1 MSFLRLIEERKAK
14 LKKTETINKESKNVE
29 DLIVKD
35 EEDYYRLMKETYF
48 EQYYS
53 LIEEFTFK
61 SVILP
66 LSLQDI
72 QDITKAYAEF
82 DAEGTDNYDL
92 KSIENKVDEG
102 IEKIRE
108 KTNTECQVFVRLS
121 SRSPKDA
128 IYHLEHFPK
137 LYQEKLLEF
146 KDQEDVFSKLHAFYR
161 ASTEVLSV
169 STGKEATDLLR
180 RSNRI
185 QGDLEACLENN
196 ETMQLIVREFV
207 QFPVENELRGFIYN
221 GVLTALT
228 QYNNIA
234 YFPQHKKDKEHVEQK
249 VKIFTEKLIVAMKP
263 SLDSFVVDIVI
274 DVEGRVWAVE
284 VNPFG
289 ELAGSCLFSW
299 SKDRSILTGH
309 SPFEFRTV
317 DSPPSLGSIKCESD
331 PRVMDLLGIH

>member
-1 MSFLRLIEERKAK
+1 MSFLRQIEERKAT
-14 LKKTETINKESKNVE
+14 LKKTQTINKESSNVE
-29 DLIVKD
+29 DMIVKD

-66 LSLQDI
+66 LSLQEI

-82 DAEGTDNYDL
+82 EEVGTNSYDL
-92 KSIENKVDEG
+92 TSIENKVDDG
-102 IEKIRE
+102 IKKIRE
-108 KTNTECQVFVRLS
+108 KTKTECQVFVRLS

-128 IYHLEHFPK
+128 IYHLEQFPK

-146 KDQEDVFSKLHAFYR
+146 KDQESVFSKLHAFYK

-169 STGKEATDLLR
+169 STGRQATDLLR

-185 QGDLEACLENN
+185 QGDLEACLENK

-207 QFPVENELRGFIYN
+207 QFPVKNELRGFVYK

-234 YFPQHKKDKEHVEQK
+234 YFPDQKKDKEDVEER
-249 VKIFTEKLIVAMKP
+249 VKLFMDELIPAMKP

-274 DVEGRVWAVE
+274 PRGQ
-284 VNPFG
+284 
-289 ELAGSCLFSW
+289 
-299 SKDRSILTGH
+299 
-309 SPFEFRTV
+309 
-317 DSPPSLGSIKCESD
+317 SLGCRGESIWGTGWKLS
-331 PRVMDLLGIH
+331 L